1 MDIKPF
7 FEDDQHTL
15 DSQWQRVAA
24 YKPKLSKHIEISFHK
39 FRGSRWY
46 VLLDPARKQSI
57 RVNQRSFEFIRHLD
71 GGKSVENI
79 WQLLSLD
86 DNCNNYDKS
95 EIIDLLSSLIQHKIV
110 EPGVNI
116 TSLDFIKQKQKE
128 HNLKSFLDRL
138 NPLAVKVP
146 LFNPDNFFSLALNK
160 FGFLFSPYIISV
172 GIAFLTAV
180 FVFGL
185 LNLNVIQSD
194 VISSESYITNNI
206 GLLIFSYI
214 ILKFIHELAHGMSL
228 KYYGLSSNELGVT
241 FMVFMPIPYVD
252 ASNVWSLNDK
262 WRRIVIS
269 LAGIYAE
276 LIVSSIA
283 LFLYFLVSDQH
294 IKSMCLS
301 VAIVGLS
308 SSILFNAN
316 PLLKFDGY
324 YALEDFVEI
333 PDLYERSKKYCLMRY
348 KSLLFSIPYKEDLS
362 SGESLTLIIFAHA
375 STIYRYILS
384 FIISVYLIE
393 NLFFIGALLSL
404 YMLYQLIY
412 KRISGFIRFLM
423 AEVFASKYQ
432 NVAALRLIPLLI
444 ASVFVL
450 FWLPVKSSKTIEG
463 VSWLDEKSK
472 VVIPESALLKKS
484 YKEFGE
490 KVSSGDLLFSLDPM
504 LEQSNISLHRAELTL
519 LETDFFSAIR
529 RREINQD
536 FDSEREAKEEKLKSL
551 KEKITSFELK
561 SNQSGILVPA
571 DVYQVE
577 SRWVKKGQVVAYV
590 INRDE
595 TVIRAVIS
603 QDHLEAI
610 EQGVEKVEVVFSGQ
624 PFEIYTAK
632 LKRVLPRASKE
643 LPHPALAIENGGKFI
658 ASLSNDGEKFI
669 VEKEVVILEF
679 ETEKFITANVGERAY
694 VRIVFGETTIYESLR
709 RTVYQIFSEALL
721 TI

>member
-71 GGKSVENI
+71 GGKSVESI

-86 DNCNNYDKS
+86 DNCNNYEKS
-95 EIIDLLSSLIQHKIV
+95 EIVDLLSSLIQHKIV
-110 EPGVNI
+110 EPGVNL

-128 HNLKSFLDRL
+128 HSLNSLQGKL
-138 NPLAVKVP
+138 NPLAIKVP
-146 LFNPDNFFSLALNK
+146 LLNPDKFFSWALSK
-160 FGFLFSPYIISV
+160 VGFLFRPYNVYLGV
-172 GIAFLTAV
+172 GFLIAA
-180 FVFGL
+180 FVFSL
-185 LNLNVIQSD
+185 LNLNAIQND
-194 VISSESYITNNI
+194 VISAEAYITNNI
-206 GLLIFSYI
+206 GILIFSYI
-214 ILKFIHELAHGMSL
+214 ILKSIHELAHGMSL
-228 KYYGLSSNELGVT
+228 KYYGLSSNEFGVT

-262 WRRIVIS
+262 WRRIAIS
-269 LAGIYAE
+269 LAGIYVE
-276 LIVSSIA
+276 LIVSAIA
-283 LFLYFLVSDQH
+283 LLLYFSVSDAN
-294 IKSMCLS
+294 IKSLCLS

-308 SSILFNAN
+308 SSILLNAN

-324 YALEDFVEI
+324 YALEDAVEI

-348 KSLLFSIPYKEDLS
+348 KSLLFSIPCKENLPN
-362 SGESLTLIIFAHA
+362 GESLTLITFAHA

-384 FIISVYLIE
+384 TFIAVYLIE
-393 NLFFIGALLSL
+393 NLFFIGALLAFYL
-404 YMLYQLIY
+404 LYQLIY
-412 KRISGFIRFLM
+412 KPIISFITFLM
-423 AEVFASKYQ
+423 AEVIATKHQS
-432 NVAALRLIPLLI
+432 VAALRLVPVMIV
-444 ASVFVL
+444 SVFVL
-450 FWLPVKSSKTIEG
+450 FWMPVKSSKTIEG

-472 VVIPESALLKKS
+472 VVIPESALLRKSHKK
-484 YKEFGE
+484 FGE
-490 KVSSGDLLFSLDPM
+490 KVLAGDLLFSLDPM
-504 LEQSNISLHRAELTL
+504 LEQSSISLHRAELTL
-519 LETDFFSAIR
+519 LDADFFNAIR
-529 RREINQD
+529 NRELNQD
-536 FDSEREAKEEKLKSL
+536 FDSEREAKKEKLKSL
-551 KEKITSFELK
+551 EEKIISFELK

-571 DVYQVE
+571 DTYQMAP
-577 SRWVKKGQVVAYV
+577 RWVKKGQVVAYV

-595 TVIRAVIS
+595 TVVRAAIN

-610 EQGVEKVEVVFSGQ
+610 EKGIEEVEVVFSGQ
-624 PFEIYTAK
+624 PFEIYAAK

-643 LPHPALAIENGGKFI
+643 LPHPALAIENGGRFI
-658 ASLSNDGEKFI
+658 ASLSKDSEKFV

-709 RTVYQIFSEALL
+709 RTAYQIFSEALL